1 MVMELAA
8 VLPAIGA
15 AAAICEVLFLVFGEL
30 GRRKGNET
38 EKKEGGIRMG
48 GRAVHS
54 ISVATFWDA
63 WRAVDAED
71 ASREIVR
78 VIARLFHFFMPR
90 IFSGQQEFCMYL
102 TIKLTVALYIRA
114 MHMYSSLGNLSN
126 TCKIG

>member
-78 VIARLFHFFMPR
+78 VIARLFQSCVVYVSCLHCSGRPLLDYPFDLGLK
-90 IFSGQQEFCMYL
+90 FSHGKC
-102 TIKLTVALYIRA
+102 TA
-114 MHMYSSLGNLSN
+114 
-126 TCKIG
+126 